1 MNTSSTSQAEIL
13 FANGRLEEAIAQLG
27 NDLRSQPTNPQLRSF
42 LFELLSFSGDYA
54 RAGKQLDA
62 LAAAGPS
69 AEAGVAVYRA
79 ALEAERI
86 REHMFETG
94 DVPRTAPLPSGVGTI
109 DDQPFA
115 EISDGDPR
123 VGARL
128 EVIAGGRYLWIPFA
142 HLASIVIEPPT
153 RLRDLRWL
161 SARVAT
167 NETVK
172 DLELGEV
179 LLPALTPAVWRNTD
193 MELRLGRATDWE
205 EQADGDYTPVGQKV
219 LRIDDRIVPLVDL
232 RVIVFTPAQS

>member
-13 FANGRLEEAIAQLG
+13 FANGRLEEAIAQLS
-27 NDLRSQPTNPQLRSF
+27 NDLRNQPTNPQLRSF
-42 LFELLSFSGDYA
+42 LFELLSFSGDYV
-54 RAGKQLDA
+54 RAEKQLAA

-86 REHMFETG
+86 REHMFESG
-94 DVPRTAPLPSGVGTI
+94 DFPRTAPLPSGAGTV
-109 DDQPFA
+109 DDQSFV
-115 EISDGDPR
+115 ELTDGDPR
-123 VGARL
+123 IGARL

-167 NETVK
+167 NESVK

-179 LLPALTPAVWRNTD
+179 LLPALTPTVWRNTD

-205 EQADGDYTPVGQKV
+205 EQSDGDYSPVGQKV

-232 RVIVFTPAQS
+232 RVIVFTPES

>member
-13 FANGRLEEAIAQLG
+13 FANGRLEEAIAQLS
-27 NDLRSQPTNPQLRSF
+27 NDLRNQPTNPQLRSF
-42 LFELLSFSGDYA
+42 LFELLSFSGDYV
-54 RAGKQLDA
+54 RAEKQLAA

-86 REHMFETG
+86 REHMFESG
-94 DVPRTAPLPSGVGTI
+94 DFPRTAPRPSGAGTI

-115 EISDGDPR
+115 EITDGDPR
-123 VGARL
+123 IGARL

-167 NETVK
+167 NESVK

-179 LLPALTPAVWRNTD
+179 LLPALTPTVWRNTD

-205 EQADGDYTPVGQKV
+205 EQSDGDYSPVGQKV

-232 RVIVFTPAQS
+232 RVIVFTPES